1 LARRSCREIL
11 ESTDPVPRIRQLLS
25 DIAYE
30 DYIRETAPTPQGAE
44 ARLENINFLLNSVQ
58 GMINKAESED
68 DKSIETIIRKLVLID
83 LLDQQAE
90 ADDSDRVQLMT
101 LHAAKG
107 LEFPHV
113 YMIGLEEE
121 LLPHRNSIDSD
132 TVEEERRLMYVG
144 ITRAKQTII
153 SSFTNSS

>member
-1 LARRSCREIL
+1 
-11 ESTDPVPRIRQLLS
+11 
-25 DIAYE
+25 
-30 DYIRETAPTPQGAE
+30 
-44 ARLENINFLLNSVQ
+44 
-58 GMINKAESED
+58 MINKAESED

-113 YMIGLEEE
+113 
-121 LLPHRNSIDSD
+121 
-132 TVEEERRLMYVG
+132 
-144 ITRAKQTII
+144 
-153 SSFTNSS
+153 